1 MAVDYGSYCNA
12 SFYLKILQIFRIIR
26 LPKCRYFEGSL
37 QNVSYLSGVR
47 VKYDIYKK
55 NEILFG
61 TFIKNLKD
69 KLWLNFAYFVFMGS
83 YLKIFQISDHRIFG
97 PCSRP
102 ETGSDTKYDIRQQT
116 GYPSK

>member
-1 MAVDYGSYCNA
+1 MAVDYGSNCIA
-12 SFYLKILQIFRIIR
+12 SFYLNKLQIFRKIR

-61 TFIKNLKD
+61 TFIKDLKD
-69 KLWLNFAYFVFMGS
+69 KLKLDFADFMFLGS
-83 YLKIFQISDHRIFG
+83 YLKIS
-97 PCSRP
+97 
-102 ETGSDTKYDIRQQT
+102 
-116 GYPSK
+116 GYPTIEFWSLFKAGYRIGY